1 MIESELARQVLLGLV
16 ALAFLALAL
25 RTLIQ
30 PDAVAAELGYRL
42 ERPNGY
48 SELFAIYVGLWIATA
63 GLAVYAALHVRDVRY
78 GDAVALL
85 ILAQPL
91 GRLLAAPR
99 FGWPRGP
106 LLGFF
111 LLEVVGGGLLLLVR
125 A

>member
-30 PDAVAAELGYRL
+30 PDAVAAELGYTL
-42 ERPNGY
+42 QKPNGY
-48 SELFAIYVGLWIATA
+48 GELFAIYVGLWT
-63 GLAVYAALHVRDVRY
+63 GTAALAIYALLHVVDTRFGDV
-78 GDAVALL
+78 VALL

-91 GRLLAAPR
+91 GRLVAAPR

-111 LLEVVGGGLLLLVR
+111 LLELVGGGLLLVVR
-125 A
+125 V